1 MVEFLKTILHLKTST
16 LKPLKILALASFT
29 LFNIMV
35 YGQAPNDCI
44 NAVVACGNSVINLN
58 VNGFGNQELIGSNA
72 CGIRE
77 NHSVWFK
84 VTPATS
90 GTLGFTLRPNSTS
103 IDEDYDFFVFGP
115 NTLCDN
121 IGQAIRCSANNPLQS
136 SQGNNLTGMNGT
148 SIDISEQPGNGG
160 DSFVRW
166 LDVQAGETYLIVI
179 DRPIGNSGFSLEWTG
194 SATFSPPPTN
204 QAVTSGTPLNL
215 QSCDVTAPFNDGITE
230 FDLTP
235 NRDVI
240 RGSQTDVTI
249 TYHTSESDANIGINA
264 IPDRYTNTS
273 NQQIIHA
280 RITNNITDCFD
291 ITQFRLS
298 VESGPNFTS
307 PTPYTICDD
316 LSDGDATNGRNTFT
330 LSSKND
336 EILNGLNPSDVT
348 VTYHNTL
355 AGAEQNDVSTL
366 LPDSYYNTTAFNEE
380 IYFRIEDISNPDC
393 ASTSSL
399 VLMVNVL
406 PQRID
411 HTILQCDEDGVSDG
425 LTIFNLN
432 EANTTL
438 TNNVDNLSTTFYSDP
453 ARTDEIIAP
462 DNYPNIS
469 NPQLIY
475 VEIINDDTNCVT
487 NAELVLSAS
496 TTNVFDNSIVKCD
509 NDGIEDG
516 FYTFNLNEA
525 DGGIIDGLPV
535 GLTIS
540 YYENFDDAL
549 REQNSLNNTFINTI
563 PNEQIIY
570 ARVENNNN
578 CYGISVVQLIV
589 NELPDIE
596 IETQTSYCLNFFPD
610 PIFIDAG
617 LNNGNITD
625 FLYNWSTG
633 DQDYD
638 IQVNETGNFTVRV
651 SNIVTN
657 CEKERLVTVEPS
669 NIATIES
676 IDIDDVSENNIIIV
690 NVTGEGKYEY
700 SLVNTEGIIYNFQ
713 ESNTFENVVPGLY
726 TVLIKD
732 VENNCGT
739 EQQDIS
745 VIGFP
750 KFFTP
755 NNDGEHDTWQVY
767 GISDAFQS
775 QTKILIYNRYGKLL
789 KELSPLEEGWDGLFN
804 GQILPTDDYW
814 FSIKL
819 EDGRVFKDHFTL
831 KY

>member
-1 MVEFLKTILHLKTST
+1 M
-16 LKPLKILALASFT
+16 KPLKILALASFT

-235 NRDVI
+235 NRDAI

-280 RITNNITDCFD
+280 RITNDITDCFD

-298 VESGPNFTS
+298 VESGPNFTL

-316 LSDGDATNGRNTFT
+316 LSDGDDRNGRNTFT

-348 VTYHNTL
+348 ITYHNTL

-399 VLMVNVL
+399 ILMVNVL

-411 HTILQCDEDGVSDG
+411 HTILQCDEDGISDG

-438 TNNVDNLSTTFYSDP
+438 TNNVDNLSTTFYSDH

-462 DNYPNIS
+462 NNYPNIS
-469 NPQLIY
+469 NPQPIY

-487 NAELVLSAS
+487 NAELVLSVS
-496 TTNVFDNSIVKCD
+496 TTNVFNNSIVKCD

-525 DGGIIDGLPV
+525 DGGITDGLPV

-540 YYENFDDAL
+540 YYENYDNAL
-549 REQNSLNNTFINTI
+549 RERNNLNNTFT
-563 PNEQIIY
+563 NETPDFQTIY

-578 CYGISVVQLIV
+578 CYGISEVQLIV

-596 IETQTSYCLNFFPD
+596 IETQTSYCLNFFPK

-633 DQDYD
+633 DQDYV

-657 CEKERLVTVEPS
+657 CEKERLVIVEPS

-676 IDIDDVSENNIIIV
+676 IDIDDASENNIVIV

-713 ESNTFENVVPGLY
+713 ESNTFENVTPGLY